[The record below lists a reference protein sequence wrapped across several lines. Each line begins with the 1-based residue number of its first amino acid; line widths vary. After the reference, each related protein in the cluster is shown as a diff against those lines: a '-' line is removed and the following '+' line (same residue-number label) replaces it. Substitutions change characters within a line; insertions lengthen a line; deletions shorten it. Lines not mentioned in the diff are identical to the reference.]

1 MGLLDKVRGSK
12 KDKTKK
18 DSMTAQKVSKAAV
31 PNAQLEQQFS
41 KMKMDTPLS
50 AQGKLVV
57 NVKNGKFPN
66 MDEGVVTYCMVSFE
80 HSTVPTPGKRGM
92 EPFWDYSASF
102 DVNGFE
108 ANIMI
113 HVYKRTAAKI
123 PDTLGVVTIDPN
135 YNSKE
140 ATTAWY
146 PLVDQSA
153 KAETGAAIEVTVSF
167 ITQKKKICIDDFDLL
182 EVIGIGSFGKVM
194 LVRKKDSGRLYA
206 MKILKK
212 LQIVKRDEVD
222 HTKSE
227 RVILA
232 NNRNPFLVGLK
243 YSFQSTEKIYL
254 VLDYIRGG
262 ELFYHLQNEV
272 RFDEDRAK
280 FYAAQ
285 LLLALEHLHHNDVI
299 YRDLK
304 PENILVDYNGYIAL
318 TDFGLCKEDIKHDGK
333 TGTFCGTPEYM
344 APEVLRKEGYGP
356 GVDWWTL
363 GILLYEMIAGIP
375 PYYDENTNQ
384 MYHNIL
390 HKDLEFPEGVTK
402 NARTLI
408 ESLLRRTPSERLGS
422 GARGAEDIKS
432 HPFFAN
438 ISWVDLLKKK
448 YRAPWKPELADERD
462 TSNFD
467 KEFTQMQAKDTPA
480 DGAPISESMQNKF
493 VGFTFTAENEFME

>member
-18 DSMTAQKVSKAAV
+18 DSMTAQKVSKAV

-212 LQIVKRDEVD
+212 LQIVKRDE
-222 HTKSE
+222 
-227 RVILA
+227 
-232 NNRNPFLVGLK
+232 
-243 YSFQSTEKIYL
+243 
-254 VLDYIRGG
+254 
-262 ELFYHLQNEV
+262 
-272 RFDEDRAK
+272 
-280 FYAAQ
+280 
-285 LLLALEHLHHNDVI
+285 NDVI